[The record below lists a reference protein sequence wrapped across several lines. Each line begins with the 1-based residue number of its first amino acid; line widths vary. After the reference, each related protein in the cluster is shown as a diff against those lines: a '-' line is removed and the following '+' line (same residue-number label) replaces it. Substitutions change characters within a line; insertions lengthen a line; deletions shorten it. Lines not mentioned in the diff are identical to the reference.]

1 MLRAPRR
8 DFILSGRRHGGHAQ
22 AAGTRQSGPRLARL
36 EPGRSCRAG
45 ASSATLATR
54 SQASEISQAI
64 EKLTGRKIKT
74 GFPFAWKAG
83 FYVRERIALSRQRRL
98 LQLRQES
105 CQQADQRQESAD
117 LIHKENIGHVSQ
129 LAQQCRANTTHAER
143 ETEEQTRHG
152 ADLARHQFL
161 REHQNCREGRRQD
174 HADDDGQYA
183 SPEQVGIWQH
193 QRERRHTQDRYP
205 DHQFAADAVTDRAAD
220 HGADGDR
227 KQEHEQMNLCI
238 LHRQLEFADQ
248 IKREVARQAGHVKVL
263 GKDQQQQDA
272 DRLDHLLARQL
283 DITGGL
289 LLRLGLAGQL
299 LALIPVTDLT
309 QHDDGNQRCNGE
321 PRDAAL
327 SAGDDDPCRQP
338 DAMRATREAS
348 GWKTEEPVPT
358 SAAATSSTPKF
369 GATDS
374 SSKPHKVEPMPM
386 ASEYGLGCLSVY
398 SPTSGCNSEA
408 VT

>member
-152 ADLARHQFL
+152 ADL
-161 REHQNCREGRRQD
+161 
-174 HADDDGQYA
+174 
-183 SPEQVGIWQH
+183 PGISSCANT
-193 QRERRHTQDRYP
+193 RIAEK
-205 DHQFAADAVTDRAAD
+205 ADARIMPMMTVNTPV
-220 HGADGDR
+220 
-227 KQEHEQMNLCI
+227 QN
-238 LHRQLEFADQ
+238 
-248 IKREVARQAGHVKVL
+248 
-263 GKDQQQQDA
+263 
-272 DRLDHLLARQL
+272 RLAYGS
-283 DITGGL
+283 IS
-289 LLRLGLAGQL
+289 
-299 LALIPVTDLT
+299 V
-309 QHDDGNQRCNGE
+309 N
-321 PRDAAL
+321 
-327 SAGDDDPCRQP
+327 
-338 DAMRATREAS
+338 
-348 GWKTEEPVPT
+348 
-358 SAAATSSTPKF
+358 
-369 GATDS
+369 GATPRIDTQITS
-374 SSKPHKVEPMPM
+374 LRPTRSPIGPPTTVPM
-386 ASEYGLGCLSVY
+386 A
-398 SPTSGCNSEA
+398 TANKN
-408 VT
+408 TNR